1 MESYTNIIRMM
12 ADDIDKVSS
21 RGARFVRAT
30 EIKPFTK
37 EIRKPLVEACRYMLD
52 QITILHK
59 MPFTVDERV
68 EVVKRFFTTL
78 MEYPEFLTSFPKFRF
93 VTENKAKELS
103 QELSHLNLPQL
114 EILQDYMFYLNMLK
128 ARSDY
133 VEYNIFIHGFINK
146 PTEPLINITLPVVEI
161 VNKWKNTLPVVEP
174 KKHSYNLRIRKTK
187 N

>member
-1 MESYTNIIRMM
+1 MESYTNVIRMM

-37 EIRKPLVEACRYMLD
+37 EIRKPLVEAYRNMLD

-68 EVVKRFFTTL
+68 DVVRRFFTTL

-103 QELSHLNLPQL
+103 QELSLLNLPQL

-133 VEYNIFIHGFINK
+133 VEYNVFIHGFINK
-146 PTEPLINITLPVVEI
+146 PTEPLVNI
-161 VNKWKNTLPVVEP
+161 TLPVVEP